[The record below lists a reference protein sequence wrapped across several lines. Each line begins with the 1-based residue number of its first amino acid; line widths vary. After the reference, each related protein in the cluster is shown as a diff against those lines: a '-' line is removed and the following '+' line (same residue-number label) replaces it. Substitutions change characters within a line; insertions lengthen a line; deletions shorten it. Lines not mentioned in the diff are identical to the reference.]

1 MPQYSI
7 KDHLYESQLFIN
19 RSIAA
24 AIIVTLMLLLL
35 GVRMVYLQ
43 VVSHEHYTTLSK
55 DNRVKLQPL
64 PPTRGLIY
72 DRNGVILAQN
82 LPAYSLEITPEKVES
97 LEQTIEQ
104 LALIL
109 PISEEDRRRFKK
121 LRRQRRPLRQYP
133 DPSTPER

>member
-82 LPAYSLEITPEKVES
+82 LPAYSLE
-97 LEQTIEQ
+97 
-104 LALIL
+104 
-109 PISEEDRRRFKK
+109 
-121 LRRQRRPLRQYP
+121 
-133 DPSTPER
+133 